1 LAALADEDAERCRE
15 VRRADRRVDALNKEV
30 VAASRATIE
39 QSVEE
44 TARAID
50 LMQVA
55 QRLERIA
62 DIATNIAEDVIFLV
76 EGRIVRHEK

>member
-1 LAALADEDAERCRE
+1 
-15 VRRADRRVDALNKEV
+15 
-30 VAASRATIE
+30 
-39 QSVEE
+39 
-44 TARAID
+44 
-50 LMQVA
+50 MQVA